1 VAYTFSPLSSAN
13 PYVGGNVILGRE
25 AEQSEYLYNFLS
37 GRGAP
42 AAIRLSGDGEMQL
55 YYPRQKELYIANAT
69 QMGESVEWVVNGP
82 YAIPR
87 AEYKALGRLAMEPA
101 GEPLFMIDGR
111 HHRFGAVRPDT
122 RPPVLSPTIAV
133 LPPTPTAAPKRP
145 KPMKRAPAAPV
156 IKAEAP
162 TPTPKPFTPL
172 TFDQQ
177 AIAMSQ
183 GYAERSENGDVVH
196 NVTADGETLAS
207 IAAWYAGDPQH
218 EEAIARANGLTK
230 GATVTKGARIS
241 VPMGIVKN
249 FKRKQ

>member
-1 VAYTFSPLSSAN
+1 MV
-13 PYVGGNVILGRE
+13 LGRE
-25 AEQSEYLYNFLS
+25 AEQSDYLYNFLS

-55 YYPRQKELYIANAT
+55 YYPRQKELYIASAT
-69 QMGESVEWVVNGP
+69 QIGEIIEWVVNGP

-87 AEYKALGRLAMEPA
+87 AEYKALGRLATEPG
-101 GEPLFMIDGR
+101 GEPLFVIDGR

-122 RPPVLSPTIAV
+122 RPRVLAPTIAV
-133 LPPTPTAAPKRP
+133 LPPTPIPTPKRP
-145 KPMKRAPAAPV
+145 KPVKRTPAPV
-156 IKAEAP
+156 IKTEAP

-183 GYAERSENGDVVH
+183 GYAERAENGDVVH
-196 NVTADGETLAS
+196 TVAVDGETLAS

-218 EEAIARANGLTK
+218 EEAIAKANGLTK
-230 GATVTKGARIS
+230 GAAVTKGTRIS
-241 VPMGIVKN
+241 IPMGLVKN